1 MRYKVTI
8 KIYYFIIILGG
19 YMRLRMLREEHDLK
33 QTDLARILNCKQN
46 TYYQYEAEKRQI
58 PISSLKKLAAFYNTS
73 IDYLVEFTDEITPYT
88 RKSEK
93 NK

>member
-1 MRYKVTI
+1 
-8 KIYYFIIILGG
+8 
-19 YMRLRMLREEHDLK
+19 MRLRMLREEHDLK

-58 PISSLKKLAAFYNTS
+58 PISSLKKLATFYNTS
-73 IDYLVEFTDEITPYT
+73 IDYIVEFTDEITPYT
-88 RKSEK
+88 RKNEK